1 MASTLIR
8 IIGEL
13 EFKSQDCGMLTISK
27 NNKTGSLYMV
37 LLEEQVKYTCNNIL
51 LIDCLIQ
58 GYIGQSYTCSNKICI
73 FHKI

>member
-27 NNKTGSLYMV
+27 NNKTISLYMV
-37 LLEEQVKYTCNNIL
+37 LLEEQVKYTCN
-51 LIDCLIQ
+51 
-58 GYIGQSYTCSNKICI
+58 YIGQSYTCSNKICI